1 MKNLKEA
8 QAKVQKEESM
18 LNQLVKRNAKEE
30 VIEAQKNSVK
40 EAKTELEAIENTPVE
55 KAIRS
60 EASTDTLTFCV
71 VKEDGTT
78 DKISKKL
85 AFVKYNRPV
94 DSKRVDKFIYLI
106 AQNKYEKAYPVI
118 LAEADK
124 VIANGYEVMD
134 MAGKKVDATEAADYY
149 VILDG
154 QHRCMAFAKL
164 NTAGESYEI
173 PNVYIRDKENI
184 GEYLV
189 EINDASKSWDNKDKF
204 TVAGM
209 TSEEEVFGAI
219 SEAIR
224 EGINP
229 SAAAKIYT
237 GKTLSNKVLNA
248 ALKGEEII
256 LPKGAKFNKERGD
269 KFITLCKEAGMS
281 ISLIARRY
289 FIDGFNNHATSIGEE
304 KAFEALKKMQTLPDF
319 QKEIKDV
326 KDGTEFI
333 ELLNMAV
340 A

>member
-1 MKNLKEA
+1 MKSLIEA
-8 QAKVQKEESM
+8 QVKVKKQEVT
-18 LNQLVKRNAKEE
+18 LNQLVKSNAEKT
-30 VIEAQKNSVK
+30 VIEAQRKAVK
-40 EAKTELEAIENTPVE
+40 DAKDELETIENTPVV
-55 KAIRS
+55 KAIRT
-60 EASTDTLTFCV
+60 EATRDFMTFNV
-71 VKEDGTT
+71 VTETGTEQE
-78 DKISKKL
+78 SKKM
-85 AFVKYNRPV
+85 AFVKHNRPIDV
-94 DSKRVDKFIYLI
+94 KRVDKFISLI
-106 AQNKYEKAYPVI
+106 HNGKYENAYPVI
-118 LAEADK
+118 VAEAQEITNKGYTVVD
-124 VIANGYEVMD
+124 VNGNEINE
-134 MAGKKVDATEAADYY
+134 TEAADYY

-248 ALKGEEII
+248 ALKGEEVI

-289 FIDGFNNHATSIGEE
+289 FIDGFNSHATSIGEE
-304 KAFEALKKMQTLPDF
+304 KAFEALKKMQTLPEF
-319 QKEIKDV
+319 QKEIKEV